1 MKDTVYGTLH
11 SEIVSDLKTEL
22 ESDPKFNERILSGKV
37 KNAIKEV
44 IQRRCYENT
53 SYTEDKIAKDL
64 ERYYSTI
71 RKIALYDYNQ
81 VGVEGQQSHN
91 EGGTSRTW
99 VEREKLFNGV
109 HAFVKVL

>member
-1 MKDTVYGTLH
+1 MEGTVYAELH
-11 SEIVSDLKTEL
+11 KELVTDLTTEL
-22 ESDPKFNERILSGKV
+22 KSDPKFDADILSVKV

-44 IQRRCYENT
+44 IMRRSYENS
-53 SYTEDKIAKDL
+53 SYKEDRIAKDL

-71 RKIALYDYNQ
+71 RQIALYDYNQ

-91 EGGTSRTW
+91 EGGTSRSW
-99 VEREKLFNGV
+99 VDREKLFNGV

>member
-1 MKDTVYGTLH
+1 MKDTAYEKLH
-11 SEIVSDLKTEL
+11 SEIVSDLTTEL
-22 ESDPKFNERILSGKV
+22 KIDSKFDADILSVKV

-44 IQRRCYENT
+44 ILRRSYENS
-53 SYTEDKIAKDL
+53 SYTEEMIAKDL

-71 RKIALYDYNQ
+71 RQIALYDYNQ

-91 EGGTSRTW
+91 EGGTSRSW
-99 VEREKLFNGV
+99 VDREKLFNGV